1 MCREKMRMGEAEMDR
16 KRQERKGSE
25 IRKQKGMQGAHLSD
39 AVGHGRLEPL
49 RSLQTLITIGHY
61 GHSIT

>member
-1 MCREKMRMGEAEMDR
+1 MSEAEMDG
-16 KRQERKGSE
+16 KSKERKGSE
-25 IRKQKGMQGAHLSD
+25 IRKQKQMQGAHLSD
-39 AVGHGRLEPL
+39 TGDHGRLETL